1 MGQSLLLSEQQGRD
15 QMTIHVFVYGSLKKG
30 FGNHS
35 CLGKSLMVK
44 EDALKSAYLVDLGS
58 FPGMFQGDGE
68 VHGEVYE
75 VSPAIMSRLD
85 LLEGH
90 PNFYRR
96 EVVTLN
102 SGMKA
107 WSYYLNQKYKDEGYN
122 VVTNGKWLQK

>member
-1 MGQSLLLSEQQGRD
+1 
-15 QMTIHVFVYGSLKKG
+15 MTIHVFVYGSLKKG

-35 CLGKSLMVK
+35 CLGSSPLIR
-44 EDALKSAYLVDLGS
+44 EDSLKSAFLVDLGA
-58 FPGMFQGDGE
+58 FPGMFSGDGE

-75 VSPAIMSRLD
+75 VTPKIMARLD

-96 EVVTLN
+96 EIVTLN
-102 SGMKA
+102 SGTKA
-107 WSYYLNQKYKDEGYN
+107 WSYYLNEKYKDEGYN